1 MTIVIRQARIV
12 NRLLVTDSALCYP
25 VMTILLQRSEKN
37 VIFAGIVGAGLV
49 WGWLLVLFVDQR
61 SVRTRT
67 QREPEAEET
76 PSKLVQF
83 LKQFLQ
89 TWQVERR
96 PYLNL
101 LAVAIFTIWFAW
113 LIHAFTGTTQLIF
126 FFIALIIAFSI
137 HFAWRQQLRQRKKR
151 T

>member
-1 MTIVIRQARIV
+1 
-12 NRLLVTDSALCYP
+12 
-25 VMTILLQRSEKN
+25 

-61 SVRTRT
+61 PLRLRSR
-67 QREPEAEET
+67 PKAETEN
-76 PSKLVQF
+76 SASNVVVY
-83 LKQFLQ
+83 LKSFLQ
-89 TWQVERR
+89 RWQTERR

-113 LIHAFTGTTQLIF
+113 LIYAFTNTTQLIIF
-126 FFIALIIAFSI
+126 FVALISAFLI
-137 HFAWRQQLRQRKKR
+137 HFAWRQQLRQKQKN